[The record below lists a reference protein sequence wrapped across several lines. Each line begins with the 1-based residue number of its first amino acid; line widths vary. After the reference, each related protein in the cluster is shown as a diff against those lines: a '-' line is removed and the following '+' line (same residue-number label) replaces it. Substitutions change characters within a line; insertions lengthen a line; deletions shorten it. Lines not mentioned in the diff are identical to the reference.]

1 MEIGNHGEHSQPNLG
16 PAGGD
21 TGQRTAIKVLGSK
34 TALNVDEANS
44 GKYPDTVPAGPA
56 NGDINT
62 EK

>member
-1 MEIGNHGEHSQPNLG
+1 MEIGNRGEHSQPNRG

-21 TGQRTAIKVLGSK
+21 TGQRTVISVPGSK

-44 GKYPDTVPAGPA
+44 GMYLSAVPAGPVD
-56 NGDINT
+56 GDIST